1 MKTFLNEDF
10 LLQSDTAKELYHQHA
25 ENMPIYDYHCHLSPK
40 DIYEDRIFESITD
53 LWLVDGKAGDH
64 YKWRALRGNGVD
76 EKFITGDA
84 SKREKFREWAKTIP
98 YTLGN
103 PLYHWTHLE
112 MKRYF
117 GIDETLSGDNAD
129 RIYDLMNEKLK
140 TLSARKIIESS
151 HVDTLCTTDD
161 PIDDLRYHKLMR

>member
-1 MKTFLNEDF
+1 MKCMKTFLNEDF

-64 YKWRALRGNGVD
+64 YKSRALRGNGVD

-84 SKREKFREWAKTIP
+84 SKRE
-98 YTLGN
+98 
-103 PLYHWTHLE
+103 
-112 MKRYF
+112 
-117 GIDETLSGDNAD
+117 
-129 RIYDLMNEKLK
+129 
-140 TLSARKIIESS
+140 
-151 HVDTLCTTDD
+151 
-161 PIDDLRYHKLMR
+161 